1 MRKRFGVQTPSTS
14 KLTNNSYSN
23 WNQKHV
29 ISTSSRD
36 RYIISLLFLFLLIC
50 IFLYFLLMISIQWYK
65 MNTRRQTLL
74 FFGGVSNYK
83 ERLLL
88 TLNYSTLLFFFLFV
102 FHVILFILF
111 CGILLIFIIT
121 KRTQIPI
128 IKDNNYKL

>member
-29 ISTSSRD
+29 ISICNFNLFCY

-102 FHVILFILF
+102 FHVILFYLF
-111 CGILLIFIIT
+111 IFFVV
-121 KRTQIPI
+121 
-128 IKDNNYKL
+128 YC

>member
-1 MRKRFGVQTPSTS
+1 MRKLRVQTPSIS

-102 FHVILFILF
+102 FHVILFYLF
-111 CGILLIFIIT
+111 IFFVV
-121 KRTQIPI
+121 
-128 IKDNNYKL
+128 YC